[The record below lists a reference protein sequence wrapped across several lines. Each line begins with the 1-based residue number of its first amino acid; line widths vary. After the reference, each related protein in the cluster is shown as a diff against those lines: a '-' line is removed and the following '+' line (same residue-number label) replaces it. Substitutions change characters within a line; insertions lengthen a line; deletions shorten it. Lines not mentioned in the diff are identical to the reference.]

1 MFYTV
6 KQEMI
11 QNPGPTEMSRKM
23 QALELI
29 EGALAMRG
37 RASGEAARRP
47 RHDGV
52 GARLARIR
60 RERGL
65 SQTELAERVGVIQR
79 VVSHY
84 ETGRTRIPTDA
95 LFKLADVLNV
105 SVYELLGRATTPP
118 RAPKNKKLWK
128 VLEKIESLAPHDQK
142 VVLRYIDAVAKDTNS
157 RS

>member
-1 MFYTV
+1 M
-6 KQEMI
+6 
-11 QNPGPTEMSRKM
+11 EMSRKM

-29 EGALAMRG
+29 EGALAMAG
-37 RASGEAARRP
+37 RASKTAVRWP
-47 RHDGV
+47 RQDGV

-60 RERGL
+60 KERGL

-84 ETGRTRIPTDA
+84 ETGRTRIPTET

-128 VLEKIESLAPHDQK
+128 VFEKLEALPPHDQK
-142 VVLRYIDAVAKDTNS
+142 VVLRYIDAVAKDSNGGA
-157 RS
+157 